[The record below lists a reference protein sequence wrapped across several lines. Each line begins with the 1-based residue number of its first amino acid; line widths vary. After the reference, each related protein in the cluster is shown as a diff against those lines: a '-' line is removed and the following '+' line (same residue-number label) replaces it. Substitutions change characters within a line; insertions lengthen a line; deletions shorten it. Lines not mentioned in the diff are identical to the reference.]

1 MDEGWIMSEG
11 ERKHTEIDQAGR
23 VGARL
28 EGVGAGDAHGVG
40 AVLDGHK
47 GAVALGVEVAVD
59 GGHEVAV
66 GFGGV
71 APMGERRECYYQILW
86 FLAQSHEIAKGE
98 TYWFRSRTVMA
109 VISRPGQ
116 LAIRKL
122 PWVIHCM
129 QGASGP

>member
-1 MDEGWIMSEG
+1 MGEGWIISGG
-11 ERKHTEIDQAGR
+11 ERHTEIDQAGR

-71 APMGERRECYYQILW
+71 APTRRKGGEMFSVECHGLSYSL
-86 FLAQSHEIAKGE
+86 
-98 TYWFRSRTVMA
+98 
-109 VISRPGQ
+109 
-116 LAIRKL
+116 
-122 PWVIHCM
+122 
-129 QGASGP
+129 